1 MVKRKG
7 VLIALA
13 VALVAALGPA
23 AGARVSPS
31 APSGASA
38 DTIILGTKDFTEEYV
53 LGQLYKQALEAK
65 GIQVTYKENIG
76 STEIIQTALRSGKIN
91 AYPEYVGEIV
101 QTAYHEKKLPKTAKG
116 WWQLAKTLLAK
127 DGFALSNRTPFFDV
141 DAIAVRK
148 ADAKKYHLKT
158 LFDLK
163 RLQNSAQRPKNFS
176 IGARPEFKS
185 REEGYLGMKHVYGL
199 TKLKF
204 LSLAIGLT
212 YRALDQKKVFCINVF
227 STDAQIASGKYVVL
241 KDPKLIFG
249 VQNVAVIVKKAV
261 ATSQV
266 MGILNKVSAKLT
278 TPAILAMN
286 KATQISK
293 QSPADVAVERLLHS
307 KDIVPSQ
314 EVVLYG
320 DDAEDVSVVRTRL
333 KDLGHEG
340 VRAYEG
346 G

>member
-1 MVKRKG
+1 MARMSRPRMLIVLVG
-7 VLIALA
+7 VLLVGSLGSSANA
-13 VALVAALGPA
+13 RVAAPA
-23 AGARVSPS
+23 KKAV
-31 APSGASA
+31 
-38 DTIILGTKDFTEEYV
+38 TISLGTKDFTEEFV
-53 LGQLYKQALEAK
+53 LGQLYKQALEHK
-65 GIQVTYKENIG
+65 GITVDYHENIG
-76 STEIIQTALRSGKIN
+76 STEVIQTALRSGKIN

-101 QTAYHEKKLPKTAKG
+101 QTAYHQKKLPKTAKG
-116 WWQLAKTLLAK
+116 WWLLAKSLLAK

-185 REEGYLGMKHVYGL
+185 REEGFLGMKHVYGL

-249 VQNVAVIVKKAV
+249 VQNVAVIVKQSA
-261 ATSQV
+261 ATSEV
-266 MGILNKVSAKLT
+266 MRILNAVSAKLT
-278 TPAILAMN
+278 VPAILAMN

-293 QSPADVAVERLLHS
+293 QNPADVAARF
-307 KDIVPSQ
+307 
-314 EVVLYG
+314 
-320 DDAEDVSVVRTRL
+320 L
-333 KDLGHEG
+333 KANGL
-340 VRAYEG
+340 
-346 G
+346 